1 MVDLIKF
8 SRKWSREQCIMAHD
22 TKLRVAIYYDGHSQC
37 IDPFQ
42 PKTARI
48 LAYFPCV
55 TENVSKNY
63 TARTDTNEGVLTIV
77 VDRNQDLNKL
87 LSGENKII
95 LIDHDTKN
103 IIYTAS
109 IRRWERFSPTD
120 VEISFSLVALNI
132 TYQQVL
138 TLANK

>member
-1 MVDLIKF
+1 MSEVALT
-8 SRKWSREQCIMAHD
+8 RKWSRNQCIMAHD
-22 TKLRVAIYYDGHSQC
+22 IKLRVAIYSDGHSQC
-37 IDPFQ
+37 NDPFQ

-55 TENVSKNY
+55 TESVQQNY

-77 VDRNQDLNKL
+77 VDKNQNLNLL

-95 LIDHDTKN
+95 LIDNDTKN
-103 IIYTAS
+103 IIYSAS

-120 VEISFSLVALNI
+120 VDISFSLVPLNI

-138 TLANK
+138 TLANN

>member
-1 MVDLIKF
+1 MSEVALAK
-8 SRKWSREQCIMAHD
+8 KWTREQCIMGRAI
-22 TKLRVAIYYDGHSQC
+22 KLRVAIYSDGHSQC
-37 IDPFQ
+37 VDPFQ

-55 TENVSKNY
+55 TEVVQKNY

-77 VDRNQDLNKL
+77 VDSNQNLNQL

-95 LIDHDTKN
+95 LIDNDTKN

-120 VEISFSLVALNI
+120 VDISFSLVPLNI

-138 TLANK
+138 NLANN